1 MRIDEVTK
9 SMQKLNTQVKELL
22 HQSKF
27 DEYGEFCPDE
37 YGADNQKTITSE
49 DGYTYS
55 VADLTPDE
63 WQLVHEYESILDKL
77 DTISDRLSYLSK
89 PITHKGKLY
98 LTPNDRYAVDG
109 QELCCGYRCEYQE
122 YDEEYQS
129 YKWVLDRVE
138 YSDKYSG
145 YYFYESKKALEE
157 GINVRLRW

>member
-1 MRIDEVTK
+1 M
-9 SMQKLNTQVKELL
+9 KLTEATRAIQSLNNKINELL

-37 YGADNQKTITSE
+37 YGTNQKTITSE

-55 VADLTPDE
+55 VTDLTPDE
-63 WQLVHEYESILDKL
+63 WQLVGEYGVILEKL
-77 DTISDRLSYLSK
+77 DSISDRLSYLSK

-129 YKWVLDRVE
+129 YKWMLDRVE

-145 YYFYESKKALEE
+145 YYFYESKQSLSE
-157 GINVRLRW
+157 GIYIRIRW